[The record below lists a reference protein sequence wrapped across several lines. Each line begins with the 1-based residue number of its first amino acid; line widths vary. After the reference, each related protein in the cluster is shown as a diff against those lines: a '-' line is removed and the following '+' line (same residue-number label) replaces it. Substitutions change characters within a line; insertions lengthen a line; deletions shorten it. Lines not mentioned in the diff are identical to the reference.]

1 MAFNNSSKIEGG
13 KIIILPSGCL
23 GTTEIDL
30 QCKSPTESVF
40 YQFSMANRM
49 ASTDRIL
56 CVVASPSSSDETVVV
71 DQSSVSGQTFK
82 VRISGGRINT
92 KVGINFTVTT
102 ALTEVLTFVA
112 TLPISP
118 SGIIGEGE
126 NGSYVIGN
134 DGPQGEQ
141 GKAASIEVGKV
152 IASEAGGLAVVKNTG
167 TAYDAVFDFI
177 LPRGEQGPQGVQ
189 GIQGEQGIQ
198 GIEGIQGIQGEA
210 GTQILTSNRDP
221 VRDDAGKNLVWLNTA
236 TGDLFETNPVGENLY
251 AWDKIGNLKGE
262 AGSVIYS
269 GTSDPVY
276 NEIYKTSDLYF
287 NTTSSDLF
295 SFNKTQWIKL
305 SNLKGASGARG
316 SLCFFGSEAPVVS
329 SHYKEL
335 DSYIN
340 TKTFDFFVFNG
351 NNWQPSGNIKGAQ
364 GLQGEQGA
372 QGPQGL
378 PGQDGATGAQ
388 GIQGERGS
396 LWISAEGV
404 PAPSKNYKE
413 SDYYIDELTY
423 NIYVNNGS
431 EWQLIG
437 NIKGAQGL
445 QGEQGAQGPQGLP
458 GQDGATGAQG
468 IQGERGSLWISAEGV
483 PAPSKNYK
491 ES

>member
-13 KIIILPSGCL
+13 KIIILPPGCL

-49 ASTDRIL
+49 ASTDRIV
-56 CVVASPSSSDETVVV
+56 CVVASPSSSDDTIVV
-71 DQSSVSGQTFK
+71 DQTSVSGQTFK
-82 VRISGGRINT
+82 VRISGGIFNT
-92 KVGINFTVTT
+92 KAGINFTVTT

-112 TLPISP
+112 TLPICP

-141 GKAASIEVGKV
+141 GKAASIVVGKV
-152 IASEAGGLAVVKNTG
+152 IASEAGSQPSIVNTG
-167 TAYDAVFDFI
+167 TQYDAVFDFT

-295 SFNKTQWIKL
+295 SFNKAQWVKL
-305 SNLKGASGARG
+305 SNLKGDQGLRG
-316 SLCFFGSEAPVVS
+316 SLWFVGSEDPVAS
-329 SHYKEL
+329 THYKEL
-335 DSYIN
+335 DSYLNNN
-340 TKTFDFFVFNG
+340 TYDLFVFNG
-351 NNWQPSGNIKGAQ
+351 NNWQKSGNLKGLQGAQGEKGDVGIQ
-364 GLQGEQGA
+364 GLQGD
-372 QGPQGL
+372 QGL
-378 PGQDGATGAQ
+378 TGVAGKDGVD
-388 GIQGERGS
+388 GERGS
-396 LWISAEGV
+396 LWFVGSEDPVA
-404 PAPSKNYKE
+404 STHYKE
-413 SDYYIDELTY
+413 LDSYLNNNTY
-423 NIYVNNGS
+423 D
-431 EWQLIG
+431 L
-437 NIKGAQGL
+437 
-445 QGEQGAQGPQGLP
+445 
-458 GQDGATGAQG
+458 
-468 IQGERGSLWISAEGV
+468 
-483 PAPSKNYK
+483 
-491 ES
+491 